1 MDYAMHHPWGGRG
14 AALHQI
20 FGALLNES
28 STPEEPTDDRRGER
42 RGRGHR
48 HGGPSRG
55 RMGGHGP
62 SGGGPSGG
70 GPFGPG
76 GFGPTPFGPGGFG
89 TGPFG
94 GRRGGRARRGDVRN
108 AALLLIAEQPRNGYQ
123 IIQELDNRSG
133 GRWKPSPGA
142 IYPALNQLEDEGLIR
157 LIASEAGKAY
167 EITDAGRAEAEATE
181 RPTPWEQDDD
191 AAAHPAAGLAQAYG
205 QAWSAVGTIAQ
216 SGNAD
221 LIAQATAEVED
232 LKRRLYQLLAE
243 S

>member
-14 AALHQI
+14 AALHQF

-28 STPEEPTDDRRGER
+28 RHARRNPPTIDAASAAVAVTATEA
-42 RGRGHR
+42 
-48 HGGPSRG
+48 PAAAK
-55 RMGGHGP
+55 MGGH
-62 SGGGPSGG
+62 GPSGG

-76 GFGPTPFGPGGFG
+76 GFGPMPFGPGGFG

-216 SGNAD
+216 SGNED

>member
-14 AALHQI
+14 AALHQF
-20 FGALLNES
+20 FGALLNEAD
-28 STPEEPTDDRRGER
+28 PAGERGDDMPRGER

-48 HGGPSRG
+48 HGGPHG
-55 RMGGHGP
+55 KMGGP
-62 SGGGPSGG
+62 
-70 GPFGPG
+70 
-76 GFGPTPFGPGGFG
+76 GFGP
-89 TGPFG
+89 GPFG

-123 IIQELDNRSG
+123 IIQELESRSG

-142 IYPALNQLEDEGLIR
+142 IYPALAQLEDEGLIR

-167 EITDAGRAEAEATE
+167 EITDAGRVEAETTQ
-181 RPTPWEQDDD
+181 RPSPWEQDDD
-191 AAAHPAAGLAQAYG
+191 AVAHPAAALAQAYG

-216 SGNAD
+216 SGNEE
-221 LIAQATAEVED
+221 LIAKATAEVEE
-232 LKRRLYQLLAE
+232 LRRRLYQLLAE

>member
-14 AALHQI
+14 AALHQF
-20 FGALLNES
+20 FGALLNEAD
-28 STPEEPTDDRRGER
+28 PAGERGDDMPRGER

-48 HGGPSRG
+48 HGGPHG
-55 RMGGHGP
+55 KMGGPGFGP
-62 SGGGPSGG
+62 GPGGFGPGPFG
-70 GPFGPG
+70 PGPFGPG
-76 GFGPTPFGPGGFG
+76 GFGP
-89 TGPFG
+89 GPFG

-123 IIQELDNRSG
+123 IIQELESRSG

-142 IYPALNQLEDEGLIR
+142 IYPALAQLEDEGLIR

-167 EITDAGRAEAEATE
+167 EITDAGRVEAETTQ
-181 RPTPWEQDDD
+181 RPSPWEQDDD
-191 AAAHPAAGLAQAYG
+191 AEAHPAAALAKAYG

-216 SGNAD
+216 SGNEE
-221 LIAQATAEVED
+221 LIAKATAEVEE
-232 LKRRLYQLLAE
+232 LRRRLYQLLAE

>member
-1 MDYAMHHPWGGRG
+1 MDYAMHHPWGGR
-14 AALHQI
+14 AALHQ
-20 FGALLNES
+20 FLGALLNEADPADQS
-28 STPEEPTDDRRGER
+28 GDDTRGQR

-48 HGGPSRG
+48 HGGPG
-55 RMGGHGP
+55 HAKPGGHGP
-62 SGGGPSGG
+62 GGFGP

-76 GFGPTPFGPGGFG
+76 GFGPMPFGPGGFG

-123 IIQELDNRSG
+123 IIQELENRSG

-142 IYPALNQLEDEGLIR
+142 IYPALSQLEDEGLIR
-157 LIASEAGKAY
+157 LVASEAGKAY
-167 EITDAGRAEAEATE
+167 EITDAGRVEAETTQ
-181 RPTPWEQDDD
+181 RRSPWEQDDD
-191 AAAHPAAGLAQAYG
+191 AVAHPAAALAQAYG

-216 SGNAD
+216 SGD
-221 LIAQATAEVED
+221 EELIAKATAEVEE
-232 LKRRLYQLLAE
+232 LRRRLYQLLAE